1 MGCLLVKPVP
11 VGPSES
17 GAGTCSGQRIP
28 YAFNA
33 AQGRRPYME
42 DAVLI
47 WSGKGEGCLGDCMV
61 VGVFD
66 GHGGSSVA
74 RFCESTFVEQL
85 RSNLSE
91 VGLAGASRESDP
103 ELLEGALHDTFF
115 DLDDKI
121 EGLPAV
127 LVEPGA
133 ALMCC
138 PAGDSYYKDI
148 DGVGST
154 ATVALVCANRI
165 LFGNCGDSR
174 SVLVRAGAVAFET
187 RDHCPNDPTETARV
201 TQAGGFVEENRVDG
215 VLGVARALGDHRFK
229 GAEHLPPEQ
238 QAVTAKPDVTSVPRL
253 HGKDQ
258 LIVLAS
264 DGLWTVM
271 PSDMVAQF
279 CVQRIVLEG
288 MSPAQCAQQLLD
300 ACCNKLYSMDN
311 VSVIIVDLRQ
321 EESQSQGPAQTQDE
335 ALREQSAGATS
346 ASAGAG
352 PPASPQDKAQTPA
365 LHATAVQLSVP
376 A

>member
-1 MGCLLVKPVP
+1 MGCLLMKPVP
-11 VGPSES
+11 VGTSES
-17 GAGTCSGQRIP
+17 GAGTCSGQRVP

-47 WSGKGEGCLGDCMV
+47 WSGKGEGCLGDCML

-66 GHGGSSVA
+66 GHGGASVA
-74 RFCESTFVEQL
+74 RFCENTFVEQL

-91 VGLAGASRESDP
+91 VGLAGASREMDP
-103 ELLEGALHDTFF
+103 EALESALHDTFF

-127 LVEPGA
+127 LVEPGP

-138 PAGDSYYKDI
+138 PAGEPYYKDI

-154 ATVALVCANRI
+154 ATVALVCSNRI
-165 LFGNCGDSR
+165 IFGNCGDSR
-174 SVLVRAGAVAFET
+174 SMLVRAGAVAFET
-187 RDHCPNDPTETARV
+187 HDHCPNDPAETERV
-201 TQAGGFVEENRVDG
+201 TKAGGFVEENRVDG

-229 GAEHLPPEQ
+229 CAENLPPEL
-238 QAVTAKPDVTSVPRL
+238 QAVTAKPDVTSIPRM

-271 PSDMVAQF
+271 PSEHVAAF
-279 CVQRIVLEG
+279 CLEHIVQQG
-288 MSPAQCAQQLLD
+288 MSPAQCAQLLLD
-300 ACCNKLYSMDN
+300 ACCNRHYSMDN
-311 VSVIIVDLRQ
+311 VSVIIVDLRHD
-321 EESQSQGPAQTQDE
+321 ETQTQDK
-335 ALREQSAGATS
+335 ALLEQPAGATG
-346 ASAGAG
+346 ASAERV
-352 PPASPQDKAQTPA
+352 
-365 LHATAVQLSVP
+365 HAAAVQLSLP
-376 A
+376 ARQTT